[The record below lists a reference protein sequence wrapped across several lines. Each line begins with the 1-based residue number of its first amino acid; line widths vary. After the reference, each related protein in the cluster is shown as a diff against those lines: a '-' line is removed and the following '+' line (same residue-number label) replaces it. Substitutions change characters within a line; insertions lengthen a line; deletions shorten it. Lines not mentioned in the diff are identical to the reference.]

1 MIGREIFNALYGAF
15 LLMRFAAAGCNYF
28 NSTVAG
34 FWRSFGAAVI
44 ALPLFLG
51 VVYVHTWAGEGVVS
65 FDVRQSIF
73 RYGTGWLVYPL
84 VALLLVKILDRME
97 NYVAYIITNNWFGV
111 PQWLLVG
118 LVNSVGQAS
127 GSELSNLIS
136 ICLLLLL
143 VYYDFFIARV
153 VLDLTP
159 GRAAL
164 VVFIGVLSGMVL
176 DTLILDA

>member
-1 MIGREIFNALYGAF
+1 M
-15 LLMRFAAAGCNYF
+15 
-28 NSTVAG
+28 
-34 FWRSFGAAVI
+34 
-44 ALPLFLG
+44 
-51 VVYVHTWAGEGVVS
+51 
-65 FDVRQSIF
+65 
-73 RYGTGWLVYPL
+73 
-84 VALLLVKILDRME
+84 ALLLVKILDRME

-164 VVFIGVLSGMVL
+164 VVFIGVLSGMLL